1 MNHKTYEFVKTKQ
14 TLNKVKAERM
24 PFDWSINPYRGCAHG
39 CSFCYAR
46 AFQSFIGMG
55 AEDEFQ
61 NHILIKENAAEALEA
76 QLARIAKRMGNNPLK
91 AGQSIGTVAIGTA
104 TDPYQPIESKQ
115 EITRQCLMV

>member
-1 MNHKTYEFVKTKQ
+1 MNHKTYEFIKAKQ

-46 AFQSFIGMG
+46 AFQAFIGLG

-76 QLARIAKRMGNNPLK
+76 QLARIAKRIGGEPGRVGATIGLVN
-91 AGQSIGTVAIGTA
+91 IGTG
-104 TDPYQPIESKQ
+104 D
-115 EITRQCLMV
+115 

>member
-1 MNHKTYEFVKTKQ
+1 
-14 TLNKVKAERM
+14 M

-61 NHILIKENAAEALEA
+61 NHILIKENAAEGLDELFRA
-76 QLARIAKRMGNNPLK
+76 AKDDHRAAMVSLLRLSTEVK
-91 AGQSIGTVAIGTA
+91 AWY
-104 TDPYQPIESKQ
+104 YQTLRTHYPHLIPAY
-115 EITRQCLMV
+115 L